1 MNFSAINQHG
11 IASNP
16 MEVISKRQ
24 WKRYNMYKDKRNH
37 APNQVFMD
45 EIERCLKSTNN
56 INAENIIYFM
66 WDLSNEFYEYENLQ
80 FHEEF
85 YEKKLYEYVKNFFE
99 DLKKKVKKY
108 KLKKKLI
115 CLYASNYAIV
125 IAFLV

>member
-1 MNFSAINQHG
+1 
-11 IASNP
+11 
-16 MEVISKRQ
+16 
-24 WKRYNMYKDKRNH
+24 
-37 APNQVFMD
+37 
-45 EIERCLKSTNN
+45 
-56 INAENIIYFM
+56 M